1 MVLMKWSEDLSV
13 HISEIDEQHKNLI
26 NLINSLHE
34 AMLER
39 KGKEIMGDILD
50 KLAAYT
56 VYHFSTEEKYMNQF
70 EYIGLLSHKKEH
82 DAFVSKVE
90 SFIADYQANKLGIS
104 MEVMSFLKNWVS
116 NHIKGTDKKYSE
128 TFQKNGLI

>member
-1 MVLMKWSEDLSV
+1 MKWSDELSV
-13 HISEIDEQHKNLI
+13 NITEIDEQHQNLI
-26 NLINSLHE
+26 NLINNLHE

-39 KGKEIMGDILD
+39 KGKEVLGDILD

-56 VYHFSTEEKYMNQF
+56 VYHFSTEENYMKKF
-70 EYIGLLSHKKEH
+70 EYIGFLSHKREH

-104 MEVMSFLKNWVS
+104 MDLMSFLKDWVS
-116 NHIKGTDKKYSE
+116 NHIKGTDKKYTN
-128 TFQKNGLI
+128 TFQKNGLN